1 MNILLYTNNSEDNK
15 LVKDLTLLA
24 TFTGELKEA
33 TDVLNPVITLTG
45 IDEHIYKLNYVFI
58 PELGRYYFVTDIES
72 VNNNLWALTLHV
84 DVLMSYQTDILN
96 LSGIL
101 ARQEYN
107 YNMELR
113 DTNIPTLQKTNI
125 QYMKFPNTFSKYRIV
140 MPILGN

>member
-1 MNILLYTNNSEDNK
+1 MNILLYTNNSEDNR

-24 TFTGELKEA
+24 TFEGELKEA

-45 IDEHIYKLNYVFI
+45 IDEHIGSVNYVFI

-84 DVLMSYQTDILN
+84 DVLMSYQDDILN
-96 LSGIL
+96 LYGIIE
-101 ARQEYN
+101 RQEYN
-107 YNMELR
+107 YNMDLR

-125 QYMKFPNTFSKYRIV
+125 QYIKFPNTFTKYRIV